1 MAVAAATTSTS
12 TELAVLDPSILGFG
26 LDLWRVLKWVG
37 WGALWFAAAA
47 VVSIACVVA
56 YVALAE
62 LRRRQAAL
70 ARRKRQQRLRRRQL
84 ARMTSTVRDAPY
96 ERMVAARIF
105 LGNDPCVVCRT
116 EYEAGE
122 TCSLLPRCAHVFHR
136 HCIAAWLRHH
146 DTCPICNAPLLT
158 STTGHHTS

>member
-1 MAVAAATTSTS
+1 MAVAAATTSSS
-12 TELAVLDPSILGFG
+12 TELAVSILDI
-26 LDLWRVLKWVG
+26 DLWRVLKWVG

-56 YVALAE
+56 YVAVAE
-62 LRRRQAAL
+62 HRRRQAAL
-70 ARRKRQQRLRRRQL
+70 ARRKRQQRQL
-84 ARMTSTVRDAPY
+84 ARMMTTVRDAPY
-96 ERMVAARIF
+96 EQMLAAGIF
-105 LGNDPCVVCRT
+105 VDPCVVCRT

-146 DTCPICNAPLLT
+146 DACPICNAPVLT